1 MPYRDLTPEEA
12 QQILQDEPDLRLL
25 DVRTAAEHAM
35 HRLPDSLL
43 VPIQEIQDRV
53 GELDPDA
60 RWFVY
65 CEHGRRSVMV
75 CEFLTGQLGFN
86 DVTNLQGGMA
96 HWIGRGL
103 PVERG

>member
-43 VPIQEIQDRV
+43 VPIQ
-53 GELDPDA
+53 
-60 RWFVY
+60 
-65 CEHGRRSVMV
+65 
-75 CEFLTGQLGFN
+75 
-86 DVTNLQGGMA
+86 
-96 HWIGRGL
+96 
-103 PVERG
+103 